1 MVQISF
7 FLQVIRNLHVSP
19 GKFRGAETV
28 HSLLEEKRQIRSIF
42 PNGKHHRTATVVTQV
57 KQMNMIIDRLRYSCI
72 YHPLLESA
80 LSQARQFLN
89 T

>member
-42 PNGKHHRTATVVTQV
+42 PNGKHHRTATVITQV
-57 KQMNMIIDRLRYSCI
+57 KQMNMIGLDIPVFIILYLRVLC
-72 YHPLLESA
+72 H
-80 LSQARQFLN
+80 RQDN
-89 T
+89 S